1 MTEPINAVLISG
13 EIDRDRMYRALGEL
27 AEIAAKEAQ
36 SRKPVVVVDSM
47 GGHIEPTCGFLD
59 SVLEDIQT
67 RRSLEQADVKIY
79 NAQSA
84 AAVIALSIGRRR
96 TMAAGTEL
104 VVHLP
109 LATVQFDGAGM
120 DGRLYR
126 PEGPAHWVERT
137 LGLMSRYGL
146 DGPAQRSQLFSA
158 GWLRLSADECHE
170 RGLVSELFRL
180 ESGDASSIESR
191 CPASRPVNGDG
202 SPVRVI
208 LISGPLTK
216 AVLDRVLL
224 EMRDL
229 AACSNEDEEVTFLVD
244 SSEAEMFSIDEF
256 LESVQREPQLQR
268 LAEKSSVKIYC
279 AQVGAALLAFSLGC
293 RHELAR
299 DSKVVFTLGSLTLQV
314 GNPEQIDSD
323 WRISPARMEPW
334 LRHRRMVHDV
344 VKRRGMGDLTVEL
357 AAAGRIELPAEE
369 CLRRGLVARLF

>member
-13 EIDRDRMYRALGEL
+13 EIDRERMYRAIG
-27 AEIAAKEAQ
+27 EIADIAVEAP
-36 SRKPVVVVDSM
+36 SRKPVVVVDSD
-47 GGHIEPTCGFLD
+47 GGNAGSMYGFLD
-59 SVLEDIQT
+59 CILEDNPTQ
-67 RRSLEQADVKIY
+67 RSFEHAEVKIY

-84 AAVIALSIGRRR
+84 AAIIALSIGRRR
-96 TMAAGTEL
+96 TMAARTQLGI
-104 VVHLP
+104 HLP
-109 LATVQFDGAGM
+109 LTTVDFDGAGM
-120 DGRLYR
+120 DGRLFR
-126 PEGPAHWVERT
+126 PEGTAHAVERI

-146 DGPAQRSQLFSA
+146 DGPEQRSQIFST
-158 GWLRLSADECHE
+158 GWLRLSAEECHE

-180 ESGDASSIESR
+180 ESGDASSTENR

-202 SPVRVI
+202 SPVQVI
-208 LISGPLTK
+208 LISGLLTK
-216 AVLDRVLL
+216 SVLDRVLL

-229 AACSNEDEEVTFLVD
+229 AACSNNDEGVTFLVD
-244 SSEAEMFSIDEF
+244 SSAGEMFSIDEF

-268 LAEKSSVKIYC
+268 LAEKASVKIYC

-323 WRISPARMEPW
+323 WKISPAWMDPW
-334 LRHRRMVHDV
+334 LKHQRGVYDV
-344 VKRRGMGDLTVEL
+344 VKRRGLGDLTTEL
-357 AAAGRIELPAEE
+357 SAAGRIALSAEE